1 MTVEF
6 STPLTRKGG
15 IVLLDIL
22 MVVCDAGFGLDESTS
37 RESPSDQ
44 AMQLWWKKGRKKRQS
59 GRCVAAGTIN
69 DPVAMMPLAR
79 PRSGSQATIL
89 QIRTRFRCQLV
100 IPGPESVPSRS
111 AVVANNGP
119 PSMSWWILLVER
131 CMSDWPYHRQAF

>member
-1 MTVEF
+1 MNVA
-6 STPLTRKGG
+6 PHNDCRGG

-44 AMQLWWKKGRKKRQS
+44 AMQLLWKKGRKKRQS
-59 GRCVAAGTIN
+59 GR
-69 DPVAMMPLAR
+69 
-79 PRSGSQATIL
+79 SIL